1 MPLTRHCLAIP
12 KAEANFKLNML
23 ITRKSL
29 HLKDWKSQSSLEI
42 EFTELRKKINKKC
55 RATMSIKV
63 QLTVLFTAWTRWL
76 NTLKRFEDFS
86 LPSIFW
92 EFILV
97 TKLRATRKPHLQS

>member
-29 HLKDWKSQSSLEI
+29 HLNDWKSQSSLEI

-63 QLTVLFTAWTRWL
+63 QLTVPFYCM
-76 NTLKRFEDFS
+76 NQMVKYFETFWGFFFAVDFFRVYS
-86 LPSIFW
+86 GY
-92 EFILV
+92 
-97 TKLRATRKPHLQS
+97 